1 MMAGLFRSF
10 APAPARSVTD
20 DRATVDRRFKRAR
33 FQELFVMTTGYAV
46 FYVCR
51 LAFSAT
57 KKDIIDEGVYTAA
70 TIGCVES
77 ALLIAYAFGKCAS
90 GFLADRADIRK
101 LMSFGLLVSAAIT
114 FAVGFT
120 LPAGM
125 LIGLW
130 FVNGLAQSVGVPC
143 SVVGLSRF
151 FVKKEL
157 GTYYG
162 IWSCTNN
169 LGEALSYILTAIV
182 VAHCGWRCG
191 FWAAALVALVGV
203 AYLRLFVKDSPESE
217 GLPPTAVW
225 KGVAADDAA
234 AAAAKDVN
242 RGQKIAL
249 RSWAVWMIALAGFFF
264 AMSRYAVINWGIWF
278 LETHKGYEPGLAA
291 SVISLNSIV
300 GIGMSCGAGWL
311 SDRFFRSDRNF
322 LTLVFG
328 LMNAGSLILFLFVPG
343 HHVWVDVLAMAMF
356 GSAMGALVC
365 FLGGLMAVDLVPRAA
380 AGAALGIV
388 GIASYGGASVQSVIS
403 GFLVTRSFTVAS
415 FYWVGSAVLS
425 VLCALT
431 VWRVKRPEEG

>member
-1 MMAGLFRSF
+1 MMAGLFRYF
-10 APAPARSVTD
+10 APAPARPVTD

-203 AYLRLFVKDSPESE
+203 AYLRLFAKDSPESE

-225 KGVAADDAA
+225 KGVAVDETAVRES
-234 AAAAKDVN
+234 KDVN